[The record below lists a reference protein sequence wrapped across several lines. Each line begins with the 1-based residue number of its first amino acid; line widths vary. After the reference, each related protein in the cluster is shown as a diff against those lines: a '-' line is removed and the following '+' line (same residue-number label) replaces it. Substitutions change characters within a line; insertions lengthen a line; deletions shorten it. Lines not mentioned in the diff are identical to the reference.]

1 MKLKFKKKKNKMAEF
16 DMDELMR
23 LNDAYKGNE
32 YQWIKPQDKN
42 QLGKLV
48 KVLDIIPGKRKNTS
62 TGNIQLYYAKL
73 SDGIAIETSAL
84 DNVLM
89 RIHEDQQPL
98 SKAEVLSIYQEPS
111 LDVDAISKDLPIN
124 NEIIDNTKS
133 NDLINKPISEL
144 NKLQSIDFESLEP
157 LAKNENVLNDFDLFG
172 MFEVK
177 DTQISLK
184 LNIKLP
190 DKNLLKMMLNNAQD
204 KDEFTNKLSNYINSN
219 INLDSVNLAVYK
231 LLGLDKNTKSDG
243 K

>member
-42 QLGKLV
+42 KLGNLV
-48 KVLDIIPGKRKNTS
+48 KVLDIIPGKRKNTL

-89 RIHEDQQPL
+89 RIHENQQPL
-98 SKAEVLSIYQEPS
+98 SKTEVLSIYQEPR
-111 LDVDAISKDLPIN
+111 LDVDAILKDLPIN
-124 NEIIDNTKS
+124 NEIIDNIKS

-144 NKLQSIDFESLEP
+144 NKLQSIDFESIEP

>member
-133 NDLINKPISEL
+133 NNLINKPISEL
-144 NKLQSIDFESLEP
+144 NKLKSIDFENSEP
-157 LAKNENVLNDFDLFG
+157 LPNNENALNDFDLFG

-190 DKNLLKMMLNNAQD
+190 NKNLLKMMLTNAQD
-204 KDEFTNKLSNYINSN
+204 KDEFTSKLSNYINNN
-219 INLDSVNLAVYK
+219 ISLDSVNLAVCK
-231 LLGLDKNTKSDG
+231 LLGFDKNTKSDG